1 MITIVSLLKKELKS
15 YLDQPTGYILLIIF
29 VSLNAFLFF
38 RTALTTSEAS
48 LVALFSTLP
57 WILIVFVSAST
68 MRLLSEEQR
77 DGTLEI
83 ILTQPIPAWY
93 LLIGK
98 FLAGL
103 TFVLI
108 GIICT
113 MFIPISLQTAGS
125 LDIGA
130 SISQY
135 LGIVLLTA
143 LFVSI
148 GLFSS
153 SVTRNQIVAFMIGL
167 SITLLLMLAGMPLI
181 TLTLPSW
188 LGVLVQDLSP
198 LTHFASLSKGV
209 ITIADIIYFIA
220 ITVTFI
226 SAAFL
231 WLRAK
236 TVSKNSQ
243 GFLNLQLGVLGIL
256 VISLLIGWFG
266 GLLLL
271 KFDITDDRIY
281 TLSKASEKFISEI
294 DDIVTIKLFTSNDPP
309 VQVALRTREV
319 ENFLAAVAAKSN
331 GKIRVLKR
339 SPGFA
344 EDDVIEAAVNRVY
357 PVQFNVE
364 TQGGL
369 EIKEGYLGISMTYSN
384 KLEAIPFVESLE
396 GLENQLMSALYR
408 MAQKEPQ
415 AITMLFGNGEKRRDA
430 MLQSLRNELER
441 HYKVVE
447 FEFSQGF
454 LDTGTDVLIVPGAT
468 EWMESVLIDNID
480 EYLANG
486 GKAFI
491 LTDSVLVDPSA
502 FEGSS
507 NRYGLNEW
515 LKQYGLKIDDGVV
528 FDTKENETVDINASY
543 GTVTLPYPYW
553 IRTSTVESAV
563 SGGLIYAVIPHAG
576 VLQKIP
582 PMGDTVEIQSIVPLL
597 VTSDSAGIDTMYD
610 DVSVNSEVPEMALSN
625 DLNTKTLAYAV
636 TGTRCPPFKPNCRED
651 PSYTIKPFRLIVV
664 ADSDWITEPMV
675 QAYPKH
681 ITLANNWINWL
692 SQEDALAA
700 IRTKGLVLRPL
711 VFETVLHR
719 NFVQYGNIIF
729 IPFLI
734 AVIGLIRFFIRRKLM
749 MKEYSR
755 EE

>member
-1 MITIVSLLKKELKS
+1 MVTILSLLKKDLKS

-38 RTALTTSEAS
+38 RTALITSEAS

-57 WILIVFVSAST
+57 WVLVIFVSAST

-108 GIICT
+108 GIVCT
-113 MFIPISLQTAGS
+113 VFIPISLQTAGN

-130 SISQY
+130 SVSQY
-135 LGIVLLTA
+135 LGIILLTA
-143 LFVSI
+143 LFVAI

-188 LGVLVQDLSP
+188 LGILVQDLSP

-209 ITIADIIYFIA
+209 ITISDVIYFVA

-236 TVSKNSQ
+236 TVSKKSQ

-266 GLLLL
+266 GLFLL

-281 TLSKASEKFISEI
+281 TLSKASEKFIAEI

-319 ENFLAAVAAKSN
+319 ENFLAAVAAKSD

-339 SPGFA
+339 SPSIGGVDA
-344 EDDVIEAAVNRVY
+344 IEAAVNRVY

-384 KLEAIPFVESLE
+384 KLESIPFVESLE
-396 GLENQLMSALYR
+396 GLENQLISAIYR
-408 MAQKEPQ
+408 MTQKEPQ

-447 FEFSQGF
+447 FEYTQGF
-454 LDTGTDVLIVPGAT
+454 LDTGTDVLVVPGAT
-468 EWMESVLIDNID
+468 EWMESALLDNID

-491 LTDSVLVDPSA
+491 LTDSVVIDPSA
-502 FEGSS
+502 FEGTS

-515 LKQYGLKIDDGVV
+515 LKQYGLQVADGVI
-528 FDTKENETVDINASY
+528 FDTKENETVDISSSY
-543 GTVTLPYPYW
+543 GVVTLPYPYW
-553 IRTSTVESAV
+553 IRTSTVESTI
-563 SGGLIYAVIPHAG
+563 SGGLIYAIVPHAG
-576 VLQKIP
+576 VLETTTSV
-582 PMGDTVEIQSIVPLL
+582 GDTVEIQNIVPLL
-597 VTSDSAGIDTMYD
+597 ATSASAGIDTMYD
-610 DVSVNSEVPEMALSN
+610 DVSINSDVPEMAVPQ
-625 DLNTKTLAYAV
+625 DLNIRTLAYAI

-651 PSYTIKPFRLIVV
+651 PSYEVKPFRLIVI
-664 ADSDWITEPMV
+664 ADSEWITEPMV
-675 QAYPKH
+675 QSYPKH

-692 SQEDALAA
+692 SQEDALAS

-711 VFETVLHR
+711 VFDTVLHR
-719 NFVQYGNIIF
+719 NLVQYGNVILV
-729 IPFLI
+729 PLLI
-734 AVIGLIRFFIRRKLM
+734 AVMGIIRFFIRRRVM

-755 EE
+755 EK

>member
-1 MITIVSLLKKELKS
+1 MTIVSLLKKDLKG

-38 RTALTTSEAS
+38 RTTLTTSEAS

-57 WILIVFVSAST
+57 WVLVIFVSAST

-83 ILTQPIPAWY
+83 ILTQPIPAWH

-108 GIICT
+108 GIACT
-113 MFIPISLQTAGS
+113 VFIPISLQTAGS

-130 SISQY
+130 SLSQY
-135 LGIVLLTA
+135 LGIILLTA
-143 LFVSI
+143 LFVAI

-153 SVTRNQIVAFMIGL
+153 SVTKNQIVAFMIGL
-167 SITLLLMLAGMPLI
+167 SISLLLMLAGMPLI

-209 ITIADIIYFIA
+209 IAVSDIIYFIA

-243 GFLNLQLGVLGIL
+243 GFLNLQLGVLGIA

-266 GLLLL
+266 GLLIL
-271 KFDITDDRIY
+271 KFDITDDKIY
-281 TLSKASEKFISEI
+281 TLSKASEEFIAQI
-294 DDIVTIKLFTSNDPP
+294 DDIVTLKLFISNDPP

-319 ENFLAAVAAKSN
+319 ENFLAAFSSKSD

-339 SPGFA
+339 SPGVGQ
-344 EDDVIEAAVNRVY
+344 DDAIEAAVNRVY

-384 KLEAIPFVESLE
+384 RLESIPFVESLE
-396 GLENQLMSALYR
+396 GLENQLVSAIYR

-415 AITMLFGNGEKRRDA
+415 AITMLYGNGEKRRDS
-430 MLQSLRNELER
+430 MLQSLRNELEI

-447 FEFSQGF
+447 FEYIQGF

-468 EWMESVLIDNID
+468 EWMDPALIDNID

-491 LTDSVLVDPSA
+491 LTDSVIINPLSY
-502 FEGSS
+502 EGTS

-515 LKQYGLKIDDGVV
+515 LKQYGVQVIDGVI
-528 FDTKENETVDINASY
+528 FDSKENETVDISSSY

-553 IRTSTVESAV
+553 IRASTAESTI
-563 SGGLIYAVIPHAG
+563 SGGLIYTIVPHAG
-576 VLQKIP
+576 VLETISSV
-582 PMGDTVEIQSIVPLL
+582 GETVEIQNIAPLL

-610 DVSVNSEVPEMALSN
+610 DVSINSDVPEMAVAK
-625 DLNTKTLAYAV
+625 DFNTRTLAYAI

-651 PSYTIKPFRLIVV
+651 PNYEIKPFRLIVI
-664 ADSDWITEPMV
+664 ADSDWISEQMV
-675 QAYPKH
+675 QQYPKH

-692 SQEDALAA
+692 SQEDALAG

-711 VFETVLHR
+711 VFDTFLHR
-719 NFVQYGNIIF
+719 NLVQYVNVIL
-729 IPFLI
+729 IPLLI
-734 AVIGLIRFFIRRKLM
+734 AIVGIIRFFIRRRVM
-749 MKEYSR
+749 MKEYNR
-755 EE
+755 ED